1 MQPFIAFSLLSLTYL
16 LLRWNI
22 PIRKSSETDSSND
35 AIVEINNLSYEYK
48 KGQPVLKGLTLK
60 IQRGQMVAIVGPNGA
75 GKSTLFRLMI

>member
-16 LLRWNI
+16 LLRWTI